1 MIADICE
8 DSANFFKKDFGLLFN
23 TMFNIFK
30 CKDIENVGIKRI
42 TMESLLLVVE
52 NYPALIKNNNE
63 YKKNLIE
70 MIFFYMVDMDEE
82 IEDSWKCPPEGFR
95 E

>member
-1 MIADICE
+1 
-8 DSANFFKKDFGLLFN
+8 
-23 TMFNIFK
+23 
-30 CKDIENVGIKRI
+30 
-42 TMESLLLVVE
+42 MESLLLVVE